1 MGYGTVDVFTSRRTN
16 FLDCEYWIVA
26 KGEEQ
31 KDKSILM
38 HEKQKSGVFS
48 ASIDGAEENSNSV
61 IAQTLLFDSNSVTIS
76 TDDDVSDIKKNT
88 IILMVD
94 TGLIWRVDRVSKLPI
109 RTNYQFDN
117 MISYK
122 YYLDLRR

>member
-1 MGYGTVDVFTSRRTN
+1 MYHGTADIFTSRRTN
-16 FLDCEYWIVA
+16 FLDCEYWLVV

-31 KDKSILM
+31 TDKSTLM

-48 ASIDGAEENSNSV
+48 ASIEGTEENSNSV
-61 IAQTLLFDSNSVTIS
+61 IAQTLLFDSNSLTIS
-76 TDDDVSDIKKNT
+76 TDDDISDMKKNA

-117 MISYK
+117 SISYK

>member
-1 MGYGTVDVFTSRRTN
+1 MSYGTVDVFTSRRTN
-16 FLDCEYWIVA
+16 FLDCEYWVVA

-38 HEKQKSGVFS
+38 HERQKSGVFS
-48 ASIDGAEENSNSV
+48 AGIDGVEENSNSV
-61 IAQTLLFDSNSVTIS
+61 IVQTLLFDSNSVTIS
-76 TDDDVSDIKKNT
+76 TDDDISDIKKNA
-88 IILMVD
+88 IVLMVD

-117 MISYK
+117 TISYK